1 MKLLLLTPQSPF
13 PPRQG
18 TTLRNYYLLR
28 HFAANC
34 ELHLFTCL
42 SPHDNHRPAP
52 ELSRMC
58 ARLEAFRQPHRP
70 LKRRLRDSLLAS
82 RPDMALRLAHKQAH
96 AKLQQMLAE
105 ESYDLVQIEGIEM
118 APYGFQILQSFN
130 RAPPV
135 VFDNHNAEFLLQK
148 RAALMDAGNPKRWH
162 AACYSLLQWQK
173 LYRYEQA
180 FCRAAAGIVAVSEPD
195 RQALASLAPGKPVV
209 NVPNGVEISRYLPQ
223 PLPREGPPALVFT
236 GKMDYRPNVD
246 AMLWFGQ
253 KVLPHIRRATA
264 ARLLIAGMSPHP
276 ALNKMRALPD
286 VEITGAVD
294 DIVPY
299 IHRAAIYLA
308 PMRVG
313 GGTRFKVL
321 EAMACARPVV
331 STSLGVEGIPV
342 RHGEHL
348 LIADQPRD
356 FADAVLSLLRDQA
369 AGGQRSQALGKA
381 ARAFVENHFSW
392 DAILPRLDAFHA
404 QLLQGF
410 N

>member
-28 HFAANC
+28 HFAASC
-34 ELHLFTCL
+34 ELHLFSCL
-42 SPHDNHRPAP
+42 SPHDNHWPAP
-52 ELSRMC
+52 ELSRLC
-58 ARLEAFRQPHRP
+58 ARVEAFRQPHRP

-82 RPDMALRLAHKQAH
+82 RPDMALRLAHKKAH
-96 AKLQQMLAE
+96 AKLQQILAE
-105 ESYDLVQIEGIEM
+105 ENYDLVQIEGIEM
-118 APYGFQILQSFN
+118 APYGFQVLQSPAP
-130 RAPPV
+130 APPV

-148 RAALMDAGNPKRWH
+148 RAALMDARNPNRWH
-162 AACYSLLQWQK
+162 AAGYSFLQWQK
-173 LYRYEQA
+173 LVRYERA
-180 FCRAAAGIVAVSEPD
+180 FCRAVAGIVAVSEPD
-195 RQALASLAPGKPVV
+195 RQALASLAPNQPTV

-223 PLPREGPPALVFT
+223 PPPSEDPPTLVFT

-246 AMLWFGQ
+246 AMIWFG
-253 KVLPHIRRATA
+253 KEVLPRVRRATA
-264 ARLLIAGMSPHP
+264 ARLLIAGMAPHP
-276 ALNKMRALPD
+276 ALDKLRVLPD

-342 RHGEHL
+342 RNGEHL
-348 LIADQPRD
+348 LIADQPHD
-356 FADAVLSLLRDQA
+356 FAEAVLSLLRDQA
-369 AGGQRSQALGKA
+369 AGGQRSRALGKA
-381 ARAFVENHFSW
+381 ARAFVEQNFSW

-404 QLLQGF
+404 QLL
-410 N
+410 